1 MWKSLTCSVKNS
13 VNINC
18 QHVKH
23 LPTFQ
28 GGITIST
35 ESTLKTYLKQMNT
48 QTQTMMTSETELK
61 RLNGEMSAA
70 TRSMKTNLVLSVAFL
85 FIFLSLSI
93 FSDILNVLICSSL
106 KGFVPILTTIAN
118 FGKIQHILLLYWQ
131 NFTESVFDRFRKF
144 RLVY

>member
-1 MWKSLTCSVKNS
+1 
-13 VNINC
+13 
-18 QHVKH
+18 
-23 LPTFQ
+23 
-28 GGITIST
+28 
-35 ESTLKTYLKQMNT
+35 
-48 QTQTMMTSETELK
+48 MTSETELK